1 MIISDKYSDKERIT
15 CFCAVCANCSKYLMQ
30 FIAKG
35 ETDMVLNTQI
45 GDVHPHLITFSKKE
59 WTYSNT
65 FYEYLNYIRSQF
77 IY

>member
-1 MIISDKYSDKERIT
+1 
-15 CFCAVCANCSKYLMQ
+15 MQ

-59 WTYSNT
+59 WTDSNT